1 MKLSTRRRALIV
13 NGTLG
18 VLVAGGAVAAYLSL
32 AGTAAGPASAAG
44 GSTVT
49 VGRGTVL
56 DSVSASGSL
65 ESARSA
71 SLDFRTSGTI
81 SSINV
86 KEGQKVKK
94 GQVLARL
101 DGSSLRDDLTAAS
114 ASLTVA
120 KEQNESQ
127 ATASSYSQYVKAL
140 NSYKSAKRALAET
153 VLKAPFSATVTAING
168 VIGDTAGSSSGGGG
182 GASSGGASSGGGA
195 AGASSGG
202 SSSGSS
208 GTIELIDTSRMQIV
222 GNFTESDVTKLKVGQ
237 AATISFDALSGVTA
251 QGRVSII
258 NPVATTSNNVVQYPV
273 TVTLTEIPD
282 GVRLGQTATVAV
294 VVDKAENV
302 VTVPTSVITTT
313 GGRTT
318 VTLLR
323 DGQRVTQTVEV
334 GVEGDD
340 TAEIRSGVSEGD
352 QLVRPATTSG
362 GTSGSTGT
370 GGGRM
375 QGGFGTGGGGMPGG
389 MPGGG
394 GGPAGG
400 R

>member
-18 VLVAGGAVAAYLSL
+18 VLVAGGAVAAYLSI

-44 GSTVT
+44 ASTVT

-81 SSINV
+81 SSVDV

-94 GQVLARL
+94 GQVLAKL
-101 DGSSLRDDLTAAS
+101 DGSSLRDDLAAAS

-120 KEQNESQ
+120 KEQNDSQ

-168 VIGDTAGSSSGGGG
+168 VIGDRA
-182 GASSGGASSGGGA
+182 GASSGGGGSA
-195 AGASSGG
+195 ASGSGGSGG
-202 SSSGSS
+202 SSGL
-208 GTIELIDTSRMQIV
+208 IELIDTSRMQIV

-237 AATISFDALSGVTA
+237 AVTVSFDALSGVTA

-258 NPVATTSNNVVQYPV
+258 NPVASTSNNVVQYPV
-273 TVTLTEIPD
+273 TVTLTEIPE
-282 GVRLGQTATVAV
+282 GVRLGQTATVEV
-294 VVDKAENV
+294 VVGKAENV
-302 VTVPTSVITTT
+302 LTVPTSVITTA
-313 GGRTT
+313 GGRTS
-318 VTLLR
+318 VTLVR
-323 DGQRVTQTVEV
+323 DGQRVTQPVEV
-334 GVEGDD
+334 GVEGDG
-340 TAEIRSGVSEGD
+340 TTEIRSGVEEGD
-352 QLVRPATTSG
+352 QVVRPAAASG
-362 GTSGSTGT
+362 GTTGT
-370 GGGRM
+370 FGSGGRTQGGFPGMGGGMGGGMTGGIRSGGGR
-375 QGGFGTGGGGMPGG
+375 
-389 MPGGG
+389 
-394 GGPAGG
+394 
-400 R
+400 

>member
-18 VLVAGGAVAAYLSL
+18 VLVASGAVAVYLSL
-32 AGTAAGPASAAG
+32 AGPAGPASASGA
-44 GSTVT
+44 STVT

-71 SLDFRTSGTI
+71 SLTFRTSGTI
-81 SSINV
+81 SSISV

-101 DGSSLRDDLTAAS
+101 DGSSQRDDLAAAF
-114 ASLTVA
+114 ASLSVA
-120 KEQNESQ
+120 EEQNESQ

-153 VLKAPFSATVTAING
+153 VLTAPFSATVTAING
-168 VIGDTAGSSSGGGG
+168 VVGDGAGSSSGGGG
-182 GASSGGASSGGGA
+182 GASSDGGASSGGGA
-195 AGASSGG
+195 SGASGG
-202 SSSGSS
+202 GSSGSS
-208 GTIELIDTSRMQIV
+208 GLIELIDVSKMQIV

-237 AATISFDALSGVTA
+237 AATISFDALAGVTA

-258 NPVATTSNNVVQYPV
+258 NPVAATSNNVVQYPV

-282 GVRLGQTATVAV
+282 GVRLGQTATVQV
-294 VVDKAENV
+294 VVGKAENV
-302 VTVPTSVITTT
+302 LTVPTSVITTA
-313 GGRTT
+313 GGRTSVT
-318 VTLLR
+318 VLR
-323 DGQRVTQTVEV
+323 DGRQVAQLVEV
-334 GVEGDD
+334 GVAGDGV
-340 TAEIRSGVSEGD
+340 TEIKSGVEEGV
-352 QLVRPATTSG
+352 QVVRPAVTPG
-362 GTSGSTGT
+362 GT
-370 GGGRM
+370 GGSSGAGVRL
-375 QGGFGTGGGGMPGG
+375 QGGFPGAGAGAGMPGG
-389 MPGGG
+389 MTGRGGG
-394 GGPAGG
+394 SGAG

>member
-18 VLVAGGAVAAYLSL
+18 VLVAGGAVAVYLSL
-32 AGTAAGPASAAG
+32 AGPTGPASASGA
-44 GSTVT
+44 STVT

-71 SLDFRTSGTI
+71 SLTFRTGGTI
-81 SSINV
+81 SSLGV

-94 GQVLARL
+94 GKVLARL
-101 DGSSLRDDLTAAS
+101 DGSSQRDDLAAAS
-114 ASLTVA
+114 ASLSVA

-153 VLKAPFSATVTAING
+153 VLTAPFSATVTAING
-168 VIGDTAGSSSGGGG
+168 VVGDSAGSSPGGGG
-182 GASSGGASSGGGA
+182 GASSGGGASAGSGASGGG
-195 AGASSGG
+195 
-202 SSSGSS
+202 SSGSS
-208 GTIELIDTSRMQIV
+208 GLIELIDISKMQIV
-222 GNFTESDVTKLKVGQ
+222 GAFTESDVTKLKVGQ
-237 AATISFDALSGVTA
+237 AATISFDALAGVTA

-282 GVRLGQTATVAV
+282 GVRLGQTATVQV
-294 VVDKAENV
+294 VVGKAENV
-302 VTVPTSVITTT
+302 LTVPTSVITTA
-313 GGRTT
+313 GGRTSVT
-318 VTLLR
+318 VLR
-323 DGQRVTQTVEV
+323 DGRQVARPVEV
-334 GVEGDD
+334 GVAGDGV
-340 TAEIRSGVSEGD
+340 TEIRSGVEEGA
-352 QLVRPATTSG
+352 QVVRPAVTPG
-362 GTSGSTGT
+362 GT
-370 GGGRM
+370 GGSSGAGVRL
-375 QGGFGTGGGGMPGG
+375 QGGFPGG
-389 MPGGG
+389 MTGRGGG
-394 GGPAGG
+394 SGAG